1 MFDLAALSSAL
12 ALHGPVARVVI
23 AAHDGSSPRE
33 VGASMLVWA
42 EGQSGT
48 IGGGALEFEAVT
60 KARAWLAEGL
70 LTPTLSHAGGRARVE
85 RIALGPTLGQ
95 CCGGAVTLWSEI
107 YAAQPEVVA
116 GVVARGPGAMP
127 LAVKRVLAAARG
139 QGLRPAVGL
148 VAGWLVEP
156 VAEAERQI
164 WIWGAGHV
172 GRALV
177 AVLAPL
183 PGIALTWVDTGPE
196 RFPEVIPEGVT
207 PVWAA
212 QPEALVAHVPVA
224 AEHLIVTYSHALD
237 LELCHRL
244 LGRGFGGLGL
254 IGSATKW
261 ARFRSRL
268 GALGHSGPEIDR
280 IACPIGDV
288 SLGKHP
294 QAIAIGVGL
303 HLLKKKHKSETE
315 ITDDRDGKR
324 RHGRTA

>member
-1 MFDLAALSSAL
+1 MFDLAALSQAI
-12 ALHGPVARVVI
+12 AAHDRVARVVI

-33 VGASMLVWA
+33 VGAAMLVWDQ
-42 EGQSGT
+42 GQSGT
-48 IGGGALEFEAVT
+48 IGGGALEYAAAA
-60 KARAWLAEGL
+60 KARAMLAG
-70 LTPTLSHAGGRARVE
+70 GGRAVE
-85 RIALGPTLGQ
+85 RVALGPSIGQ
-95 CCGGAVTLWSEI
+95 CCGGAVTLWTEVFE
-107 YAAQPEVVA
+107 AVPEPVA
-116 GVVARGPGAMP
+116 GVVALGSGAMP
-127 LAVKRVLAAARG
+127 LAVKRLLVAARG
-139 QGLRPAVGL
+139 QGLRPAAGL

-156 VAEAERQI
+156 VAEAERQV

-177 AVLAPL
+177 DVLAPL

-196 RFPEVIPEGVT
+196 RFPEVVPAGVT
-207 PVWAA
+207 PVWAR
-212 QPEALVAHVPVA
+212 QPEALVAHVPVS

-280 IACPIGDV
+280 IACPIGDA

-303 HLLKKKHKSETE
+303 QLLKKKHKSETE